1 MHPLN
6 AAAQATG
13 WEADWAWSLP
23 LIILTVV
30 IHVFGL
36 GLLHERVVHAVARI
50 IARRHF
56 TAMFAA
62 VMGIAVL
69 LITVLHATEAWVWA
83 LAYWV
88 LGALPELRSS
98 VLFSLGAMTTYGGS
112 DVDLQQ
118 HWRLMGAIEAL
129 NGIILFGLTTA
140 FLFSMIQEVG
150 MVNRERHR
158 RH

>member
-1 MHPLN
+1 MHPLST
-6 AAAQATG
+6 AARATD
-13 WEADWAWSLP
+13 WRADWAWSLP

-36 GLLHERVVHAVARI
+36 SLVHERVVHAVGRI
-50 IARRHF
+50 IERRHF

-69 LITVLHATEAWVWA
+69 LVTVLHATEAWVWA
-83 LAYWV
+83 LAYWL
-88 LGALPELRSS
+88 LGALPDLRSS

-118 HWRLMGAIEAL
+118 HWQLMGALEAL

-140 FLFSMIQEVG
+140 VLFSMIQEVWT
-150 MVNRERHR
+150 VNRERRHR
-158 RH
+158 H

>member
-112 DVDLQQ
+112 DVDLPAALATDGC
-118 HWRLMGAIEAL
+118 HRGAQWDHIVWTDHCL
-129 NGIILFGLTTA
+129 SFFDDPRGWDG
-140 FLFSMIQEVG
+140 
-150 MVNRERHR
+150 
-158 RH
+158 